1 MVNNP
6 QDYIATI
13 HYAACPAQTY
23 NTHTMPPFDPNYATL
38 QAFATSLGIGL
49 LIGLERERQP
59 DIKAGLRTFAL
70 VGLLGCLAALLA
82 QTTGNSWILAAGFI
96 SVAAMMITSLATDP
110 LENNDPGT
118 TSVVA
123 LLVCY
128 TLGAIVWYGHAS
140 LAVMLGITTTALLYF
155 KPQLHDISQRLTH
168 TDILSVLQFGVLSLV
183 ILPILPNQDFGPY
196 LALNPQHIWWMVVL
210 ISGVSLAGYTAL
222 RLVGTRHGAMLLGIF
237 GGLVSS
243 TATTMIFS
251 RHARQQAVLLPV
263 AGVIVLLASLLV
275 MVRVGFV
282 AFLIAPTLI
291 ASLAPVLGS
300 GLLLGVLAVA
310 WAKRQQHREGSEA
323 LPMLQISNPTEIKT
337 ALTFGALYAL
347 ILVLSAWL
355 KDIADDQGLYLLA
368 LISGLTDV
376 DAITLSTLRLF
387 GANNIGATQAVTTIT
402 LALLANLV
410 FKSGL
415 IVVLGGRALARRT
428 WFGMLAVAT
437 GLIIGLLYF
446 V

>member
-1 MVNNP
+1 
-6 QDYIATI
+6 
-13 HYAACPAQTY
+13 
-23 NTHTMPPFDPNYATL
+23 MPPSEPNFAIL

-59 DIKAGLRTFAL
+59 DIKAGVRTFAL
-70 VGLLGCLAALLA
+70 VCLLGCLAALLA

-96 SVAAMMITSLATDP
+96 SVAAMMITALATDP
-110 LENNDPGT
+110 LDNGDPGT

-128 TLGAIVWYGHAS
+128 ALGAIVWYGHAS
-140 LAVMLGITTTALLYF
+140 LAVMLGITTTTLLYF
-155 KPQLHDISQRLTH
+155 KHQLHDITQRLTH

-196 LALNPQHIWWMVVL
+196 LALNPHHIWWMVVL

-251 RHARQQAVLLPV
+251 RHARQRAALVPV
-263 AGVIVLLASLLV
+263 AGVIVLLATLVV
-275 MVRVGFV
+275 MVRIGLV

-300 GLLLGVLAVA
+300 GLLLGVLAVL
-310 WAKRQQHREGSEA
+310 WARQQQHRESNEA
-323 LPMLQISNPTEIKT
+323 LPMPEISNPTEIKT

-355 KDIADDQGLYLLA
+355 KDIAGSQGLYLLA

-376 DAITLSTLRLF
+376 DAITLSALRLF
-387 GANNIGATQAVTTIT
+387 GAAQLSTDQAVTTIT
-402 LALLANLV
+402 LAMLSNLA

-428 WFGMLAVAT
+428 LFGMLAVAI
-437 GLIIGLLYF
+437 GLIIGLLCLVY
-446 V
+446 

>member
-1 MVNNP
+1 MILIQP
-6 QDYIATI
+6 
-13 HYAACPAQTY
+13 TY
-23 NTHTMPPFDPNYATL
+23 ETL

-59 DIKAGLRTFAL
+59 NIKAGLRTFAL
-70 VGLLGCLAALLA
+70 VGLLGCLTALLA
-82 QTTGNSWILAAGFI
+82 QTTGNSWILAAGLVSI
-96 SVAAMMITSLATDP
+96 AAMMIASLATNP
-110 LENNDPGT
+110 LESGDPGT
-118 TSVVA
+118 TSVIA
-123 LLVCY
+123 LMVCY
-128 TLGAIVWYGHAS
+128 ALGATVWYGHAS

-155 KPQLHDISQRLTH
+155 KHQLHDITRRLTP

-183 ILPILPNQDFGPY
+183 ILPILPNQNFGPY
-196 LALNPQHIWWMVVL
+196 LALNPRHIWWMVVL

-222 RLVGTRHGAMLLGIF
+222 RLVGTRHGAILLGIF

-243 TATTMIFS
+243 TATTVIFS
-251 RHARQQAVLLPV
+251 RHARQKASLIPV
-263 AGVIVLLASLLV
+263 AGVIVLLATLIV
-275 MVRVGFV
+275 MVRIGFV
-282 AFLIAPTLI
+282 AVLVSSPLIAP
-291 ASLAPVLGS
+291 LAHVLGS
-300 GLLLGVLAVA
+300 GLLMGLLAVLWA
-310 WAKRQQHREGSEA
+310 WRQQHHDGSETP
-323 LPMLQISNPTEIKT
+323 PMPEINNPTEIKT

-355 KDIADDQGLYLLA
+355 KDIAGSGGLYLLA

-376 DAITLSTLRLF
+376 DPITLSALRLF
-387 GANNIGATQAVTTIT
+387 DTAQLGTHQAVTTIT
-402 LALLANLV
+402 LALLSNLV

-428 WFGMLAVAT
+428 LFGMLAVAI

>member
-1 MVNNP
+1 
-6 QDYIATI
+6 
-13 HYAACPAQTY
+13 
-23 NTHTMPPFDPNYATL
+23 MPPFDPDYATL

-70 VGLLGCLAALLA
+70 VGLLGCLAALLT

-96 SVAAMMITSLATDP
+96 SIAAMMITSLATDP
-110 LENNDPGT
+110 LDNGDPGT

-140 LAVMLGITTTALLYF
+140 LAVMLGIITTMLLYF
-155 KPQLHDISQRLTH
+155 KPQLHDMTLRLTPK
-168 TDILSVLQFGVLSLV
+168 DILSMLQFGVLSLV
-183 ILPILPNQDFGPY
+183 ILPILPNQNFGPY
-196 LALNPQHIWWMVVL
+196 LALNPHHIWWMVVL

-222 RLVGTRHGAMLLGIF
+222 RLVGTRHGAILLGIF

-243 TATTMIFS
+243 TATTVIFS
-251 RHARQQAVLLPV
+251 RHARQKASLIPV
-263 AGVIVLLASLLV
+263 AGVIVLLATLIV
-275 MVRVGFV
+275 MVRIGFI
-282 AFLIAPTLI
+282 AALISPPLIAP
-291 ASLAPVLGS
+291 LAHVLGS
-300 GLLLGVLAVA
+300 GLLMGLLAV
-310 WAKRQQHREGSEA
+310 WWVWRQQHRDSNETP
-323 LPMLQISNPTEIKT
+323 PMPEINNPTEIKT

-355 KDIADDQGLYLLA
+355 KDIAGNGGLYLLA

-376 DAITLSTLRLF
+376 DPITLSALRLF
-387 GANNIGATQAVTTIT
+387 DAAQLSTHQTVTTIT
-402 LALLANLV
+402 LALLSNLV

-415 IVVLGGRALARRT
+415 IVVLGGPALARRT
-428 WFGMLAVAT
+428 MFGMLAVAI

>member
-1 MVNNP
+1 
-6 QDYIATI
+6 
-13 HYAACPAQTY
+13 
-23 NTHTMPPFDPNYATL
+23 MPPSEPNFAIL

-59 DIKAGLRTFAL
+59 DIKAGVRTFAL
-70 VGLLGCLAALLA
+70 VCLLGCLAALLA

-96 SVAAMMITSLATDP
+96 SVAAMMITALATDP
-110 LENNDPGT
+110 LDNGDPGT

-128 TLGAIVWYGHAS
+128 ALGAIVWYGHAS
-140 LAVMLGITTTALLYF
+140 LAVMLSITTTTLLYF
-155 KPQLHDISQRLTH
+155 KHQLHDITQRLTH

-196 LALNPQHIWWMVVL
+196 LALNPHHIWWMVVL

-251 RHARQQAVLLPV
+251 RHARQRAALVPV
-263 AGVIVLLASLLV
+263 AGVIVLLATLVV
-275 MVRVGFV
+275 MVRIGLV

-300 GLLLGVLAVA
+300 GLLLGVLAVL
-310 WAKRQQHREGSEA
+310 WARQQQHRESNEA
-323 LPMLQISNPTEIKT
+323 LPMPEISNPTEIKT

-355 KDIADDQGLYLLA
+355 KDIAGSQGLYLLA

-376 DAITLSTLRLF
+376 DALTLSALRLF
-387 GANNIGATQAVTTIT
+387 GAAQLSTDQAVTTIT
-402 LALLANLV
+402 LAMLSNLA

-428 WFGMLAVAT
+428 LFGMLAVAI
-437 GLIIGLLYF
+437 GLIIGLLCLVY
-446 V
+446 